1 MKPIARSYFWWSGLD
16 KAVEDLS
23 KSCSACQA
31 LQAAPA
37 AAPLH
42 PWIWPDAPDT
52 TFTSRTVL
60 AFRSRTVPG
69 TVLERV
75 YITNSVTVPVC
86 ARGWS

>member
-1 MKPIARSYFWWSGLD
+1 MHTFSYLEHYYQFSHLNGLGVSIC
-16 KAVEDLS
+16 VEYTVVLNNIS
-23 KSCSACQA
+23 TN
-31 LQAAPA
+31 
-37 AAPLH
+37 
-42 PWIWPDAPDT
+42 T

-60 AFRSRTVPG
+60 AFHSRTVLAFHSRTVPG